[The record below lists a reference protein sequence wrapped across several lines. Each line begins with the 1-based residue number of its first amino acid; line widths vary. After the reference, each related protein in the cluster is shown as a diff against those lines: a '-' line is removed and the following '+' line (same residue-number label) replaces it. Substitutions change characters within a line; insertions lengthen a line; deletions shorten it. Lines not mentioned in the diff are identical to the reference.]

1 MITSELIPAARITS
15 AGGTDTST
23 GNELPNLILI
33 SDVPEAGVES
43 INVNAI
49 TTVLSVVE
57 TAEEKQALLTKLG
70 IEGTP
75 DDLIA
80 KDIWAGSESGD
91 QVSQR
96 AQRINAQLNVVL
108 TTASSII
115 TGVDEEASP
124 LAIVEAAASSVV
136 TATADVEEVSLA
148 DAGLLETVLNETIE
162 TVAPDAQVDTEVI
175 AAVSNA
181 VADVNS
187 VIADE
192 SIDPTSDTAAAVA
205 SAGQSELQESVVEVS
220 SGGSDVTQFEED
232 TSSEVIFADVPVE
245 DDAPDFDGDGI
256 PDVTDPD
263 DDNDGVRDG
272 CRQVSI

>member
-1 MITSELIPAARITS
+1 MTLLLLQLSSEGLLSFVDTPDYEAPADGDADNIYVVTVSVSDGKASDQETIGVTILDALEGRVVDGPIANAEVVLSAGDGPDQGNSETDEAGNWLITSELIPAARITS

-115 TGVDEEASP
+115 TGVDEDASP

-136 TATADVEEVSLA
+136 TATADVEEVSL
-148 DAGLLETVLNETIE
+148 
-162 TVAPDAQVDTEVI
+162 QM
-175 AAVSNA
+175 
-181 VADVNS
+181 
-187 VIADE
+187 
-192 SIDPTSDTAAAVA
+192 
-205 SAGQSELQESVVEVS
+205 
-220 SGGSDVTQFEED
+220 
-232 TSSEVIFADVPVE
+232 PVYW
-245 DDAPDFDGDGI
+245 
-256 PDVTDPD
+256 
-263 DDNDGVRDG
+263 RR
-272 CRQVSI
+272 C